1 MLQCR
6 TQFSF
11 AGGSAMC
18 TTCCTCVG
26 MAFVKGSLQLP
37 TQWGGVWGTH
47 DTIERVDHLMTLCAR
62 IQRKAE
68 QTICDRDHGGV
79 HRPMNMHLCDLVQH
93 TNMDISRFGIGVKEF
108 VVVHGSQLQH
118 LNLSDTDSCCIS
130 FADITTDRCMPLPPQ
145 DFTDSQK
152 KCISAGVVTAREHS
166 VCVARY
172 LHEDGDVRYAWFD
185 PASGQLQYDLCGAT
199 LLRRVAANRMIS
211 YDPVSGNLNG
221 RDATQQMDL
230 TVFGMI

>member
-18 TTCCTCVG
+18 TTCCMCLG
-26 MAFVKGSLQLP
+26 MALVKDSLKLP
-37 TQWGGVWGTH
+37 TQRGGAWSAH
-47 DTIERVDHLMTLCAR
+47 DTIECVDHLMTLCAR

-68 QTICDRDHGGV
+68 QAICDRDYGGV
-79 HRPMNMHLCDLVQH
+79 HRPLNMHLCDLVQY
-93 TNMDISRFGIGVKEF
+93 TNMDISKIGVSVNEF

-118 LNLSDTDSCCIS
+118 LNTSDMDSCCIS
-130 FADITTDRCMPLPPQ
+130 FADIITDRCMPLSLQ
-145 DFTDSQK
+145 DPTDNKQ
-152 KCISAGVVTAREHS
+152 KCISAGVITAHEHS
-166 VCVARY
+166 VCVVRY
-172 LHEDGDVRYAWFD
+172 LHQNGDVRYAWFD

-199 LLRRVAANRMIS
+199 LLRRVAENRMIS
-211 YDPVSGNLNG
+211 YDPVSGDLSG
-221 RDATQQMDL
+221 RDVTQQMDL